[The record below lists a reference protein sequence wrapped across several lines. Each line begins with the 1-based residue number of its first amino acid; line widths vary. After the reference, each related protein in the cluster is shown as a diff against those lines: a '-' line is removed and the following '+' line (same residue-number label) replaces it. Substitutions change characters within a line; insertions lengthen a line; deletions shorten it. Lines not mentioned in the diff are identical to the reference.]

1 MLCRRSSLSLRLIL
15 ILILILLL
23 HLILILSPGLMLSR
37 SERLQGRTQ
46 GAWQCGEFAE
56 TAHELSP
63 ATMLAL
69 PTAPLVAPSSAS
81 SSPSPIL
88 AVVGGQRQMCFR
100 LVALGYSAAPQP
112 ANNVHS
118 RSQCRAKPKIKIFLV
133 SQRRL
138 NILPLF
144 SASFPPPPLLFASS
158 QPRPLVAINRHRS
171 TL

>member
-1 MLCRRSSLSLRLIL
+1 MMLCRRSSLSFSLHLIP
-15 ILILILLL
+15 LL

-56 TAHELSP
+56 TTHELSR
-63 ATMLAL
+63 ATRTMLAL

>member
-1 MLCRRSSLSLRLIL
+1 MLCKRSSLSLHFSLS
-15 ILILILLL
+15 LLL
-23 HLILILSPGLMLSR
+23 HLVLILSLGLMLSR
-37 SERLQGRTQ
+37 SGRLQGRAQ

-63 ATMLAL
+63 ATMLA
-69 PTAPLVAPSSAS
+69 P
-81 SSPSPIL
+81 PSPPSPTPP
-88 AVVGGQRQMCFR
+88 VVGGQRRQMCFR

-118 RSQCRAKPKIKIFLV
+118 SSLCRVKPKIKIFLV

-138 NILPLF
+138 NIPPHTHLPLWF
-144 SASFPPPPLLFASS
+144 ASFE
-158 QPRPLVAINRHRS
+158 PRPLVAINRHRS

>member
-1 MLCRRSSLSLRLIL
+1 MMLCKRSSLSLHFS
-15 ILILILLL
+15 LILLL
-23 HLILILSPGLMLSR
+23 RLILILSPGLMLSR
-37 SERLQGRTQ
+37 SGRLQGRAQ

-63 ATMLAL
+63 ATMLA
-69 PTAPLVAPSSAS
+69 PP
-81 SSPSPIL
+81 SSPSPTPP
-88 AVVGGQRQMCFR
+88 VVGGQRRQMCFR

-118 RSQCRAKPKIKIFLV
+118 SSQCRVKPKIKIFLV

-138 NILPLF
+138 NNLSIPRPPLPLWF
-144 SASFPPPPLLFASS
+144 ASFE
-158 QPRPLVAINRHRS
+158 PRPLVAINRHRS